1 VDELKRLWPY
11 FWRYRFLFAV
21 SLLCSIVVA
30 LTTVAFTS
38 LVIPLYETVLTPATD
53 GQSAV
58 AASSAQ
64 PTPTGTGPAAA
75 ALPSKEHVLSLVKR
89 YIPLDEILRLG
100 EERAFLEVPI
110 LWILLFLFKG
120 VFSYFAAYLMDYIG
134 LRAIMDLRGDLY
146 RKIIQQAVEF
156 FSRFHTGE
164 LISRV
169 TNDVNR
175 LQLTLAKQLADLI
188 QFSLIL
194 VGMVGLMLY
203 YDWKLSVIC
212 GLVLPVVL
220 YPIVRFGKRMKKVA
234 FRSQVQMGELTDRL
248 HETITGAR
256 VVTGFNMQDYETS
269 RFAAALGRLFGVDR
283 KGIRIQA
290 LTPPVMELLGAVVSA
305 VLIWY
310 SGSRIQNGTLA
321 PGVLLAFL
329 TALTWA
335 FLIIKRITRI
345 NNKMQEALGAARRIF
360 NLIDV
365 EVTVKDAPD
374 AKKLERFEREIRFA
388 DVSFGYDE
396 RTTLSE
402 IDLDVERGQVVAIV
416 GSSGAGK
423 TTLVNLI
430 PRFFDVTGGS
440 LEIDGQDVRE
450 LTTRSLRDQI
460 AIVTQEIILFNDTV
474 HNNIA
479 YGRLDA
485 PRADVEQAARAAY
498 AHEFVEEL
506 PLGYDTVIGERGHF
520 LSVGQRQRLAIA
532 RALLSDSPILILDE
546 ATSALDSESE
556 LLVQNALGNLMEG
569 RTVFVIAHRLSTI
582 RQADLI
588 LVLENG
594 RIAERGSHEELLAA
608 DGIYT
613 RLHDLQFREPDAE
626 TISQALYRQ
635 ESPA

>member
-1 VDELKRLWPY
+1 MYELKRLWSY

-21 SLLCSIVVA
+21 ALLCSVVVA

-38 LVIPLYETVLTPATD
+38 LVIPLYETVLTPAVD
-53 GQSAV
+53 S
-58 AASSAQ
+58 Q
-64 PTPTGTGPAAA
+64 PTPAGADVVPGP
-75 ALPSKEHVLSLVKR
+75 LPSKEHILSLVKR
-89 YIPLDEILRLG
+89 YIPLDEILQLG

-110 LWILLFLFKG
+110 FWIVLFLFKG
-120 VFSYFAAYLMDYIG
+120 VFTYFSSYLMDYIG
-134 LRAIMDLRGDLY
+134 LRAIMDLRGALY
-146 RKIIQQAVEF
+146 SKIIQQAVGF
-156 FSRFHTGE
+156 FSRFKTGE

-175 LQLTLAKQLADLI
+175 LQLALAKQLADLI

-212 GLVLPVVL
+212 GLILPVVL
-220 YPIVRFGKRMKKVA
+220 YPIVRFGQRIKKVA

-248 HETITGAR
+248 HETISGAR
-256 VVTGFNMQDYETS
+256 VVTGFNMQDFEMS
-269 RFAAALGRLFGVDR
+269 RFSAALSRLFSVDR
-283 KGIRIQA
+283 KGIRVLA
-290 LTPPVMELLGAVVSA
+290 LTTPVMELLGALISA

-310 SGSRIQNGTLA
+310 SGSRIQNGTLD

-329 TALTWA
+329 TSLTWA

-345 NNKMQEALGAARRIF
+345 NNKLQEAFGSARRIF
-360 NLIDV
+360 DLMDV

-374 AKKLERFEREIRFA
+374 ARKLERFEREIRYA
-388 DVSFGYDE
+388 DVSFAYDE
-396 RTTLSE
+396 RVILSE
-402 IDLDVERGQVVAIV
+402 INLAVEHGQVVAVV

-423 TTLVNLI
+423 TTLINLI

-440 LEIDGQDVRE
+440 LQVDGQDVRE
-450 LTTRSLRDQI
+450 LTTASLRDQI

-485 PRADVEQAARAAY
+485 PRSDVEQAARAAY
-498 AHEFVEEL
+498 AHEFIEEL

-588 LVLENG
+588 LVLEDG

-608 DGIYT
+608 KGIYT

-626 TISQALYRQ
+626 TLNQTLYKQ

>member
-1 VDELKRLWPY
+1 MYELKRLWSY
-11 FWRYRFLFAV
+11 FWHYRFLFAV
-21 SLLCSIVVA
+21 ALVCSVVVA

-38 LVIPLYETVLTPATD
+38 LVIPLYETVLTPAVD
-53 GQSAV
+53 SQSTPAGADAV
-58 AASSAQ
+58 S
-64 PTPTGTGPAAA
+64 G
-75 ALPSKEHVLSLVKR
+75 ALPSKEHILSLVRR
-89 YIPLDEILRLG
+89 YIPLDDILQLG

-110 LWILLFLFKG
+110 FWILLFLFKG
-120 VFSYFAAYLMDYIG
+120 VFTYFSAYLMDYIG

-146 RKIIQQAVEF
+146 SKIIQQAVGF
-156 FSRFHTGE
+156 FSRFQTGE

-212 GLVLPVVL
+212 GLVLPVIL
-220 YPIVRFGKRMKKVA
+220 YPIVRFGQRMKKVA

-248 HETITGAR
+248 HETISGAR
-256 VVTGFNMQDYETS
+256 VVTAFNMQDFEMS
-269 RFAAALGRLFGVDR
+269 RFSAALSRLFSVDR
-283 KGIRIQA
+283 KGIRVLA
-290 LTPPVMELLGAVVSA
+290 LTTPVMELLGAVVSA
-305 VLIWY
+305 VLLLY
-310 SGSRIQNGTLA
+310 SGSRIQNGTLD

-329 TALTWA
+329 TALTWS

-345 NNKMQEALGAARRIF
+345 NNKLQEAFGAARRIF
-360 NLIDV
+360 DLMDV
-365 EVTVKDAPD
+365 EVTVTDAPD
-374 AKKLERFEREIRFA
+374 ARRLERFGREIRFSN
-388 DVSFGYDE
+388 VSFAYDE
-396 RTTLSE
+396 RVVLSE
-402 IDLDVERGQVVAIV
+402 IDLGVEHGQVVAIV

-440 LEIDGQDVRE
+440 LEVDGQDVRE
-450 LTTRSLRDQI
+450 LTTSSLRDQI

-485 PRADVEQAARAAY
+485 PRADVERAARAAY
-498 AHEFVEEL
+498 AHEFIEEL
-506 PLGYDTVIGERGHF
+506 PQAYDTVIGERGHF

-582 RQADLI
+582 RQADVI
-588 LVLENG
+588 LVLEDG

-608 DGIYT
+608 RGIYT
-613 RLHDLQFREPDAE
+613 RLHKLQFREPDAE
-626 TISQALYRQ
+626 TLNQTLYKQ

>member
-1 VDELKRLWPY
+1 MYELKRLWSY

-21 SLLCSIVVA
+21 ALLCSVVVA

-38 LVIPLYETVLTPATD
+38 LVIPLYDTVLTPAVD
-53 GQSAV
+53 SQSTPAV
-58 AASSAQ
+58 ADAVS
-64 PTPTGTGPAAA
+64 G
-75 ALPSKEHVLSLVKR
+75 ALPSKEHILSLVRR
-89 YIPLDEILRLG
+89 YIPLDEILQLG

-110 LWILLFLFKG
+110 FWILLFLFKG
-120 VFSYFAAYLMDYIG
+120 VFTYFSAYLMDYIG

-146 RKIIQQAVEF
+146 SKIIQQAVDF
-156 FSRFHTGE
+156 FSRFKTGE

-220 YPIVRFGKRMKKVA
+220 YPIVRFGQRMKKVA

-248 HETITGAR
+248 HETISGAR
-256 VVTGFNMQDYETS
+256 VVTGFNMQDFEMS
-269 RFAAALGRLFGVDR
+269 RFSAALGRLFRVDK
-283 KGIRIQA
+283 KGIRILA
-290 LTPPVMELLGAVVSA
+290 LTTPVMELLGALISA
-305 VLIWY
+305 VLILY
-310 SGSRIQNGTLA
+310 SGSRIQNGTLD

-345 NNKMQEALGAARRIF
+345 NNKLQEAFGAARRIF
-360 NLIDV
+360 DLMDV

-374 AKKLERFEREIRFA
+374 ARKLERFEHEIRFSN
-388 DVSFGYDE
+388 VSFAYDE
-396 RTTLSE
+396 RVILSE
-402 IDLDVERGQVVAIV
+402 IDLAVEHGQVVAIV

-440 LEIDGQDVRE
+440 LEVDGQDVRE
-450 LTTRSLRDQI
+450 LTTASLRDQI

-485 PRADVEQAARAAY
+485 LRADVEQAARAAY
-498 AHEFVEEL
+498 AHEFIEEL

-532 RALLSDSPILILDE
+532 RALFSDSPILILDE

-588 LVLENG
+588 LVLEDG

-608 DGIYT
+608 KGIYT
-613 RLHDLQFREPDAE
+613 RLHELQFREPDAE
-626 TISQALYRQ
+626 TLNQTLYKQ

>member
-1 VDELKRLWPY
+1 MYELKRLFSY
-11 FWRYRFLFAV
+11 FWRYRFLFLVA
-21 SLLCSIVVA
+21 LLCSVVVA

-38 LVIPLYETVLTPATD
+38 LVIPLYETVLTPAGE
-53 GQSAV
+53 GQST
-58 AASSAQ
+58 AAGADAI
-64 PTPTGTGPAAA
+64 PGGV
-75 ALPSKEHVLSLVKR
+75 PSKEHILSLVKR
-89 YIPLDEILRLG
+89 YIPLDEILQLG

-110 LWILLFLFKG
+110 FWIVLFLFKG
-120 VFSYFAAYLMDYIG
+120 VFTYLAAYLMDYIG
-134 LRAIMDLRGDLY
+134 LRAIMDLRSNLY
-146 RKIIQQAVEF
+146 RKIIQQAVDF
-156 FSRFHTGE
+156 FSRFQTGE

-175 LQLTLAKQLADLI
+175 LQLTMAKQLADLI

-194 VGMVGLMLY
+194 IGMVGLMFY

-220 YPIVRFGKRMKKVA
+220 FPIIRFGQRMKKVA

-248 HETITGAR
+248 HETISGAR
-256 VVTGFNMQDYETS
+256 VVTGFNMQDYEIS
-269 RFAAALGRLFGVDR
+269 RFSAALGRLFRVDR
-283 KGIRIQA
+283 KGIRVLA
-290 LTPPVMELLGAVVSA
+290 MTPPVMELLGAVISA

-310 SGSRIQNGTLA
+310 SGSRIQNGTLD

-345 NNKMQEALGAARRIF
+345 NNKMQEAFGAARRIF
-360 NLIDV
+360 DLMDV
-365 EVTVKDAPD
+365 EVSVKDAPD
-374 AKKLERFEREIRFA
+374 ARVLERFDREIRYRK
-388 DVSFGYDE
+388 VSFAYDE
-396 RTTLSE
+396 RVILSE
-402 IDLDVERGQVVAIV
+402 IDLGVEHGQVVAVV

-450 LTTRSLRDQI
+450 LATSSLRDQI

-498 AHEFVEEL
+498 AHEFIEEL
-506 PLGYDTVIGERGHF
+506 PQKYDTVIGERGHF

-556 LLVQNALGNLMEG
+556 LLVQNALGNLMKG

-582 RQADLI
+582 RQADVI
-588 LVLENG
+588 LVLEDG
-594 RIAERGSHEELLAA
+594 RIAEQGTHKELLAA
-608 DGIYT
+608 KGIYT

-626 TISQALYRQ
+626 TLNQTLYKQ

>member
-1 VDELKRLWPY
+1 MYELKRLWGY

-21 SLLCSIVVA
+21 ALLCSVVVA

-38 LVIPLYETVLTPATD
+38 LVIPLYETVLTPAVD
-53 GQSAV
+53 S
-58 AASSAQ
+58 Q
-64 PTPTGTGPAAA
+64 PTPAGADVVPE
-75 ALPSKEHVLSLVKR
+75 ALPSKEHILSLVRR

-110 LWILLFLFKG
+110 LWIVLFLFKG
-120 VFSYFAAYLMDYIG
+120 VFTYFSSYLMDYIG
-134 LRAIMDLRGDLY
+134 LRAIMDLRGALY
-146 RKIIQQAVEF
+146 SKIIQQAVGF
-156 FSRFHTGE
+156 FSRFKTGE

-212 GLVLPVVL
+212 GLILPVVL
-220 YPIVRFGKRMKKVA
+220 YPIVRFGQRMKKVA

-248 HETITGAR
+248 HETISGAR
-256 VVTGFNMQDYETS
+256 VVTGFNMQDFEMS
-269 RFAAALGRLFGVDR
+269 RFSAALSRLFSVDR
-283 KGIRIQA
+283 KGIRVLA
-290 LTPPVMELLGAVVSA
+290 MTTPVMELLGAVISA

-310 SGSRIQNGTLA
+310 SGSRIQNGTLD

-345 NNKMQEALGAARRIF
+345 NNKLQEAFGSARRIF
-360 NLIDV
+360 DLMDV
-365 EVTVKDAPD
+365 EVTVKNAPD
-374 AKKLERFEREIRFA
+374 ARKLERFEREIRYA
-388 DVSFGYDE
+388 EVSFAYDE
-396 RTTLSE
+396 RVILSE
-402 IDLDVERGQVVAIV
+402 IDLAVEHGQVVAIV

-423 TTLVNLI
+423 TTLINLI

-440 LEIDGQDVRE
+440 LQVDGQDVRE
-450 LTTRSLRDQI
+450 LTTASLRDQI

-498 AHEFVEEL
+498 AQEFIEEL

-588 LVLENG
+588 LVLEDG

-608 DGIYT
+608 KGIYT

-626 TISQALYRQ
+626 TLNQTLYKQ

>member
-1 VDELKRLWPY
+1 VYELKRLWRY
-11 FWRYRFLFAV
+11 FWHYRFLFAV
-21 SLLCSIVVA
+21 ALLCSIVVA

-38 LVIPLYETVLTPATD
+38 LVIPLYETVLTPAVD
-53 GQSAV
+53 SP
-58 AASSAQ
+58 S
-64 PTPTGTGPAAA
+64 TPAGAD
-75 ALPSKEHVLSLVKR
+75 ALPGAVQSKEHILSLVRR
-89 YIPLDEILRLG
+89 YIPLDEILQLG

-110 LWILLFLFKG
+110 FWILLFLFKG
-120 VFSYFAAYLMDYIG
+120 VFTYFSAYLMDYVG

-146 RKIIQQAVEF
+146 SKIIQQAVDF
-156 FSRFHTGE
+156 FSRFKTGE

-194 VGMVGLMLY
+194 VGMIGLMLY
-203 YDWKLSVIC
+203 YDWKLAVIC

-220 YPIVRFGKRMKKVA
+220 YPIVRFGQRMKKVA

-248 HETITGAR
+248 HETISGAR
-256 VVTGFNMQDYETS
+256 VVTGFNMQDHEIS
-269 RFAAALGRLFGVDR
+269 RFSAALGRLFRVDR
-283 KGIRIQA
+283 KGIRVLA
-290 LTPPVMELLGAVVSA
+290 MTAPVMELLGAVISA

-310 SGSRIQNGTLA
+310 SGSRIQNGTLN

-360 NLIDV
+360 DLMDV
-365 EVTVKDAPD
+365 EVSVKDAPD
-374 AKKLERFEREIRFA
+374 ARKLDRFEREINF
-388 DVSFGYDE
+388 DNVSFDYGQ
-396 RTTLSE
+396 RPILSG
-402 IDLDVERGQVVAIV
+402 IDCRVRHGQVVAIV

-440 LEIDGQDVRE
+440 FEIDGQDVRD
-450 LTTRSLRDQI
+450 LTTSSLRDQI

-485 PRADVEQAARAAY
+485 PRSDVEQAARAAY
-498 AHEFVEEL
+498 AHEFIEEL
-506 PLGYDTVIGERGHF
+506 PESYDTVIGERGHF

-588 LVLENG
+588 LVLEDG
-594 RIAERGSHEELLAA
+594 RIAERGNHEELLAA
-608 DGIYT
+608 KGIYT

-626 TISQALYRQ
+626 TLNRTLYKQ

>member
-1 VDELKRLWPY
+1 VYELKRLWRY

-21 SLLCSIVVA
+21 ALLCSVVVA

-38 LVIPLYETVLTPATD
+38 LVIPLYETVLTPAVD
-53 GQSAV
+53 GQST
-58 AASSAQ
+58 AADAEA
-64 PTPTGTGPAAA
+64 GPG
-75 ALPSKEHVLSLVKR
+75 ALPSKEHILSLVRR
-89 YIPLDEILRLG
+89 YIPVDEILQLG

-110 LWILLFLFKG
+110 FWILLFLFKG
-120 VFSYFAAYLMDYIG
+120 VFTYFSAYLMDYIG
-134 LRAIMDLRGDLY
+134 LRAIMDLRRDLY
-146 RKIIQQAVEF
+146 SKIIQQAVDF
-156 FSRFHTGE
+156 FSRFQTGE

-194 VGMVGLMLY
+194 VGMVGLMFY

-220 YPIVRFGKRMKKVA
+220 FPIVRFGQRMKKVA
-234 FRSQVQMGELTDRL
+234 FRSQVQMGELTDRI
-248 HETITGAR
+248 HETISGAR
-256 VVTGFNMQDYETS
+256 VVTGFNMQDFEMS
-269 RFAAALGRLFGVDR
+269 RFSAALIRLFKVDR
-283 KGIRIQA
+283 KGIRVLA
-290 LTPPVMELLGAVVSA
+290 MTTPVMELLGALISA

-310 SGSRIQNGTLA
+310 SGSRIQNGTLN

-345 NNKMQEALGAARRIF
+345 NNKLQEAFGAARRIF
-360 NLIDV
+360 DLMDV

-374 AKKLERFEREIRFA
+374 ARKLERFEREIRYA
-388 DVSFGYDE
+388 DVSFAYDD
-396 RTTLSE
+396 RTILSE
-402 IDLDVERGQVVAIV
+402 IDLTVEHGQVVAVV

-423 TTLVNLI
+423 TTFVNLI

-440 LEIDGQDVRE
+440 LEVDGQDVRE
-450 LTTRSLRDQI
+450 LTTASLRDQI

-479 YGRLDA
+479 YGRLGA
-485 PRADVEQAARAAY
+485 ARTDVERAARAAY
-498 AHEFVEEL
+498 AHEFIEEL
-506 PLGYDTVIGERGHF
+506 PLAYDTVIGERGHF

-588 LVLENG
+588 LVIEDG
-594 RIAERGSHEELLAA
+594 RIAERGSHKELLAA
-608 DGIYT
+608 KGIYT

-626 TISQALYRQ
+626 TLNQTLYKQ

>member
-1 VDELKRLWPY
+1 MYELKRLFSY
-11 FWRYRFLFAV
+11 FWRYRFLFLVA
-21 SLLCSIVVA
+21 LLCSVVVA

-38 LVIPLYETVLTPATD
+38 LVIPLYETVLTPAGE
-53 GQSAV
+53 GQST
-58 AASSAQ
+58 AAGADAI
-64 PTPTGTGPAAA
+64 PGGV
-75 ALPSKEHVLSLVKR
+75 PSKEHILSLVKR
-89 YIPLDEILRLG
+89 YIPLDEILQLG

-110 LWILLFLFKG
+110 FWIVLFLFKG
-120 VFSYFAAYLMDYIG
+120 VFTYLAAYLMDYIG
-134 LRAIMDLRGDLY
+134 LRAIMDLRSNLY
-146 RKIIQQAVEF
+146 RKIIQQAVDF
-156 FSRFHTGE
+156 FSRFQTGE

-175 LQLTLAKQLADLI
+175 LQLTMAKQLADLI

-194 VGMVGLMLY
+194 IGMVGLMFY

-220 YPIVRFGKRMKKVA
+220 FPIIRFGQRMKKVA

-248 HETITGAR
+248 HETISGAR
-256 VVTGFNMQDYETS
+256 VVTGFNMQDYEIS
-269 RFAAALGRLFGVDR
+269 RFSAALGRLFQVDR
-283 KGIRIQA
+283 KGIRVLA
-290 LTPPVMELLGAVVSA
+290 MTPPVMELLGAVISA

-310 SGSRIQNGTLA
+310 SGSRIQNGTLD

-345 NNKMQEALGAARRIF
+345 NNKMQEAFGAARRIF
-360 NLIDV
+360 DLMDV
-365 EVTVKDAPD
+365 EVSVKDAPD
-374 AKKLERFEREIRFA
+374 ARVLERFDREIRYRK
-388 DVSFGYDE
+388 VSFAYDE
-396 RTTLSE
+396 RVILSE
-402 IDLDVERGQVVAIV
+402 IDLGVEHGQVVAVV

-450 LTTRSLRDQI
+450 LTTSSLRDQI

-498 AHEFVEEL
+498 AHEFIEEL
-506 PLGYDTVIGERGHF
+506 PQKYDTVIGERGHF

-556 LLVQNALGNLMEG
+556 LLVQNALGNLMKG

-582 RQADLI
+582 RQADVI
-588 LVLENG
+588 LVLEDG
-594 RIAERGSHEELLAA
+594 RIAEQGTHKELLAA
-608 DGIYT
+608 KGIYT

-626 TISQALYRQ
+626 TLNQTLYKQ

>member
-1 VDELKRLWPY
+1 VYELKRLWSY
-11 FWRYRFLFAV
+11 FWRYRLLFAV
-21 SLLCSIVVA
+21 ALVCSVVVA

-38 LVIPLYETVLTPATD
+38 LVIPLYETVLTPAAD
-53 GQSAV
+53 SQS
-58 AASSAQ
+58 
-64 PTPTGTGPAAA
+64 TPAGADALPET
-75 ALPSKEHVLSLVKR
+75 LPSKEHILSLIKR
-89 YIPLDEILRLG
+89 YIPLDKILQLG

-110 LWILLFLFKG
+110 FWILLFLFKG
-120 VFSYFAAYLMDYIG
+120 VFTYFSSYLMDYIG

-146 RKIIQQAVEF
+146 SKIIQQAVDF
-156 FSRFHTGE
+156 FSRFKTGE

-248 HETITGAR
+248 HETISGAR
-256 VVTGFNMQDYETS
+256 VVTAFNMQDFEMS
-269 RFAAALGRLFGVDR
+269 RFSAALSRLFSVDR
-283 KGIRIQA
+283 KGIRVLA
-290 LTPPVMELLGAVVSA
+290 LTTPVMELLGAVVSA
-305 VLIWY
+305 VLLLY
-310 SGSRIQNGTLA
+310 SGSRIQNGTLD

-345 NNKMQEALGAARRIF
+345 NNRLQEAFGAARRIF
-360 NLIDV
+360 DLMDV

-374 AKKLERFEREIRFA
+374 ARKLQRFEREIRYA
-388 DVSFGYDE
+388 DVSFAYDE
-396 RTTLSE
+396 RVILSE
-402 IDLDVERGQVVAIV
+402 IDLTVEHGQVVAIV

-440 LEIDGQDVRE
+440 LEVDGQDVRE
-450 LTTRSLRDQI
+450 LTTTSLRDQI
-460 AIVTQEIILFNDTV
+460 AIVTQEIILFDDTV

-498 AHEFVEEL
+498 AHEFIEEL
-506 PLGYDTVIGERGHF
+506 PQGYDTVIGERGHF

-532 RALLSDSPILILDE
+532 RALFSDSPILILDE

-588 LVLENG
+588 LVLEDG

-608 DGIYT
+608 KGIYT

-626 TISQALYRQ
+626 ALNQTLYKQ

>member
-1 VDELKRLWPY
+1 VYELKRLFSY
-11 FWRYRFLFAV
+11 FWRYRFLFLVA
-21 SLLCSIVVA
+21 LLCSVVVA

-38 LVIPLYETVLTPATD
+38 LVIPLYETVLTPAGE
-53 GQSAV
+53 GQST
-58 AASSAQ
+58 AAGADAI
-64 PTPTGTGPAAA
+64 PGGV
-75 ALPSKEHVLSLVKR
+75 PSKEHILSLVKR
-89 YIPLDEILRLG
+89 YIPLDEILQLG

-110 LWILLFLFKG
+110 FWIVLFLFKG
-120 VFSYFAAYLMDYIG
+120 VFTYLSAYLMDYIG
-134 LRAIMDLRGDLY
+134 LRAIMDLRSNLY
-146 RKIIQQAVEF
+146 RKIIQQAVDF
-156 FSRFHTGE
+156 FSRFQTGE

-194 VGMVGLMLY
+194 VGMVGLMFY

-220 YPIVRFGKRMKKVA
+220 FPIVRFGQRMKKVA
-234 FRSQVQMGELTDRL
+234 FRSQVQMGELTDRI
-248 HETITGAR
+248 HETISGAR
-256 VVTGFNMQDYETS
+256 VVTGFNMQDFEMS
-269 RFAAALGRLFGVDR
+269 RFSAALIRLFKVDR
-283 KGIRIQA
+283 KGIRVLA
-290 LTPPVMELLGAVVSA
+290 MTTPVMELLGALISA

-310 SGSRIQNGTLA
+310 SGSRIQNGTLN

-345 NNKMQEALGAARRIF
+345 NNKLQEAFGAARRIF
-360 NLIDV
+360 DLMDV

-374 AKKLERFEREIRFA
+374 ARKLERFEREIRYA
-388 DVSFGYDE
+388 DVSFAYDD
-396 RTTLSE
+396 RTILSE
-402 IDLDVERGQVVAIV
+402 IDLTVEHGQIVAVV

-423 TTLVNLI
+423 TTFVNLI

-440 LEIDGQDVRE
+440 LEVDGQDVRE
-450 LTTRSLRDQI
+450 LTTASLRDQI

-479 YGRLDA
+479 YGRLGA
-485 PRADVEQAARAAY
+485 ARTDVERAARAAY
-498 AHEFVEEL
+498 AHEFIEEL
-506 PLGYDTVIGERGHF
+506 PLAYDTVIGERGHF

-588 LVLENG
+588 LVIEDG
-594 RIAERGSHEELLAA
+594 RIAERGSHKELLAA
-608 DGIYT
+608 KGIYT

-626 TISQALYRQ
+626 TLNQTLYKQ

>member
-1 VDELKRLWPY
+1 MYELKRLWGY

-21 SLLCSIVVA
+21 ALLCSVVVA

-38 LVIPLYETVLTPATD
+38 LVIPLYETVLTPAVD
-53 GQSAV
+53 S
-58 AASSAQ
+58 Q
-64 PTPTGTGPAAA
+64 PTPAGADVVPE
-75 ALPSKEHVLSLVKR
+75 ALPSKEHILSLVRR

-110 LWILLFLFKG
+110 LWIVLFLFKG
-120 VFSYFAAYLMDYIG
+120 VFTYFSSYLMDYIG
-134 LRAIMDLRGDLY
+134 LRAIMDLRGALY
-146 RKIIQQAVEF
+146 SKIIQQAVGF
-156 FSRFHTGE
+156 FSRFKTGE

-175 LQLTLAKQLADLI
+175 LQLALAKQLADLI

-212 GLVLPVVL
+212 GLILPVVL
-220 YPIVRFGKRMKKVA
+220 YPIVRFGQRIKKVA

-248 HETITGAR
+248 HETISGAR
-256 VVTGFNMQDYETS
+256 VVTGFNMQDFEMS
-269 RFAAALGRLFGVDR
+269 RFSAALSRLFSVDR
-283 KGIRIQA
+283 KGIRVLA
-290 LTPPVMELLGAVVSA
+290 LTTPVMELLGALISA

-310 SGSRIQNGTLA
+310 SGSRIQNGTLD

-329 TALTWA
+329 TSLTWA

-345 NNKMQEALGAARRIF
+345 NNKLQEAFGAARRIF
-360 NLIDV
+360 DLMEV

-374 AKKLERFEREIRFA
+374 ARKLERFEREIRYA
-388 DVSFGYDE
+388 DVSFAYDE
-396 RTTLSE
+396 RVILSE
-402 IDLDVERGQVVAIV
+402 INLAVEHGQVVAVV

-423 TTLVNLI
+423 TTLINLI

-440 LEIDGQDVRE
+440 LQVDGQDVRE
-450 LTTRSLRDQI
+450 LTTASLRDQI

-485 PRADVEQAARAAY
+485 PRSDVEQAARAAY
-498 AHEFVEEL
+498 AHEFIEEL

-588 LVLENG
+588 LVLEDG

-608 DGIYT
+608 KGIYT

-626 TISQALYRQ
+626 TLNQTLYKQ

>member
-1 VDELKRLWPY
+1 
-11 FWRYRFLFAV
+11 
-21 SLLCSIVVA
+21 
-30 LTTVAFTS
+30 
-38 LVIPLYETVLTPATD
+38 TPAVD
-53 GQSAV
+53 S
-58 AASSAQ
+58 Q
-64 PTPTGTGPAAA
+64 PTPAGADVVPGP
-75 ALPSKEHVLSLVKR
+75 LPSKEHILSLVKR
-89 YIPLDEILRLG
+89 YIPLDEILQLG

-110 LWILLFLFKG
+110 FWIVLFLFKG
-120 VFSYFAAYLMDYIG
+120 VFTYFSSYLMDYIG
-134 LRAIMDLRGDLY
+134 LRAIMDLRGALY
-146 RKIIQQAVEF
+146 SKIIQQAVGF
-156 FSRFHTGE
+156 FSRFKTGE

-212 GLVLPVVL
+212 GLILPVVL
-220 YPIVRFGKRMKKVA
+220 YPIVRFGQRMKKVA

-248 HETITGAR
+248 HETISGAR
-256 VVTGFNMQDYETS
+256 VVTGFNMQDFEMS
-269 RFAAALGRLFGVDR
+269 RFSAALSRLFSVDR
-283 KGIRIQA
+283 KGIRVLA
-290 LTPPVMELLGAVVSA
+290 LTTPVMELLGALISA

-310 SGSRIQNGTLA
+310 SGSRIQNGTLD

-329 TALTWA
+329 TSLTWA

-345 NNKMQEALGAARRIF
+345 NNKLQEAFGSARRIF
-360 NLIDV
+360 DLMDV

-374 AKKLERFEREIRFA
+374 ARKLERFEREIRYA
-388 DVSFGYDE
+388 DVSFAYDE
-396 RTTLSE
+396 RVILSE
-402 IDLDVERGQVVAIV
+402 INLAVEHGQVVAVV

-423 TTLVNLI
+423 TTLINLI

-440 LEIDGQDVRE
+440 LQVDGQDVRE
-450 LTTRSLRDQI
+450 LTTASLRDQI

-498 AHEFVEEL
+498 AQEFIEEL

-588 LVLENG
+588 LVLEDG

-608 DGIYT
+608 KGIYT

-626 TISQALYRQ
+626 TLNQTLYKQ

>member
-1 VDELKRLWPY
+1 MYELKRLWRY

-21 SLLCSIVVA
+21 ALLCSVVVA

-38 LVIPLYETVLTPATD
+38 LVIPLYETVLTPAVD
-53 GQSAV
+53 GQSTAADAEAV
-58 AASSAQ
+58 
-64 PTPTGTGPAAA
+64 PG
-75 ALPSKEHVLSLVKR
+75 ALPSKEHILSLVRR
-89 YIPLDEILRLG
+89 YIPVDEILQLG

-110 LWILLFLFKG
+110 FWILLFLFKG
-120 VFSYFAAYLMDYIG
+120 VFTYFSAYLMDYIG
-134 LRAIMDLRGDLY
+134 LRAIMDLRRDLY
-146 RKIIQQAVEF
+146 SKIIQQAVDF
-156 FSRFHTGE
+156 FSRFQTGE

-194 VGMVGLMLY
+194 VGMVGLMFY

-220 YPIVRFGKRMKKVA
+220 FPIVRFGQRMKKVA
-234 FRSQVQMGELTDRL
+234 FRSQVQMGELTDRI
-248 HETITGAR
+248 HETISGAR
-256 VVTGFNMQDYETS
+256 VVTGFNMQDFEMS
-269 RFAAALGRLFGVDR
+269 RFSAALIRLFKVDR
-283 KGIRIQA
+283 KGIRVLA
-290 LTPPVMELLGAVVSA
+290 MTTPVMELLGALISA

-310 SGSRIQNGTLA
+310 SGSRIQNGTLN

-345 NNKMQEALGAARRIF
+345 NNKLQEAFGAARRIF
-360 NLIDV
+360 DLMDV

-374 AKKLERFEREIRFA
+374 ARKLERFEREIRYA
-388 DVSFGYDE
+388 DVSFAYDD
-396 RTTLSE
+396 RTILSE
-402 IDLDVERGQVVAIV
+402 IDLTVEHGQIVAVV

-423 TTLVNLI
+423 TTFVNLI

-440 LEIDGQDVRE
+440 LEVDGQDVRE
-450 LTTRSLRDQI
+450 LTTASLRDQI

-479 YGRLDA
+479 YGRLGA
-485 PRADVEQAARAAY
+485 ARTDVERAARAAY
-498 AHEFVEEL
+498 AHEFIEEL
-506 PLGYDTVIGERGHF
+506 PLAYDTVIGERGHF

-588 LVLENG
+588 LVIEDG
-594 RIAERGSHEELLAA
+594 RIAERGSHKELLAA
-608 DGIYT
+608 KGIYT

-626 TISQALYRQ
+626 TLNQTLYKQ

>member
-1 VDELKRLWPY
+1 VYELKRLWRY

-21 SLLCSIVVA
+21 ALLCSVVVA

-38 LVIPLYETVLTPATD
+38 LVIPLYETVLTPAVD
-53 GQSAV
+53 GQSTAADAEAV
-58 AASSAQ
+58 
-64 PTPTGTGPAAA
+64 PG
-75 ALPSKEHVLSLVKR
+75 ALPSKEHILSLVRR
-89 YIPLDEILRLG
+89 YIPVDEILQLG

-110 LWILLFLFKG
+110 FWILLFLFKG
-120 VFSYFAAYLMDYIG
+120 VFTYFSAYLMDYIG
-134 LRAIMDLRGDLY
+134 LRAIMDLRRDLY
-146 RKIIQQAVEF
+146 SKIIQQAVDF
-156 FSRFHTGE
+156 FSRFQTGE

-194 VGMVGLMLY
+194 VGMVGLMFY

-220 YPIVRFGKRMKKVA
+220 FPIVRFGQRMKKVA
-234 FRSQVQMGELTDRL
+234 FRSQVQMGELTDRI
-248 HETITGAR
+248 HETISGAR
-256 VVTGFNMQDYETS
+256 VVTGFNMQDFEMS
-269 RFAAALGRLFGVDR
+269 RFSAALIRLFKVDR
-283 KGIRIQA
+283 KGIRVLA
-290 LTPPVMELLGAVVSA
+290 MTTPVMELLGALISA

-310 SGSRIQNGTLA
+310 SGSRIQNGTLN

-345 NNKMQEALGAARRIF
+345 NNKLQEAFGAARRIF
-360 NLIDV
+360 DLMDV

-374 AKKLERFEREIRFA
+374 ARKLERFEREIRYA
-388 DVSFGYDE
+388 DVSFAYDD
-396 RTTLSE
+396 RTILSE
-402 IDLDVERGQVVAIV
+402 IDLTVEHGQVVAVV

-423 TTLVNLI
+423 TTFVNLI

-440 LEIDGQDVRE
+440 LEVDGQDVRE
-450 LTTRSLRDQI
+450 LTTASLRDQI

-479 YGRLDA
+479 YGRLGA
-485 PRADVEQAARAAY
+485 ARTDVERAARAAY
-498 AHEFVEEL
+498 AHEFIEEL
-506 PLGYDTVIGERGHF
+506 PLAYDTVIGERGHF

-588 LVLENG
+588 LVIEDG
-594 RIAERGSHEELLAA
+594 RIAERGSHKELLAA
-608 DGIYT
+608 KGIYT

-626 TISQALYRQ
+626 TLNQTLYKQ

>member
-1 VDELKRLWPY
+1 VYELKRLWRY

-21 SLLCSIVVA
+21 ALLCSVVVA

-38 LVIPLYETVLTPATD
+38 LVIPLYETVLTPAVD
-53 GQSAV
+53 GQSTAADAEAV
-58 AASSAQ
+58 
-64 PTPTGTGPAAA
+64 PG
-75 ALPSKEHVLSLVKR
+75 ALPSKEHILSLVRR
-89 YIPLDEILRLG
+89 YIPVDEILQLG

-110 LWILLFLFKG
+110 FWILLFLFKG
-120 VFSYFAAYLMDYIG
+120 VFTYFSAYLMDYIG
-134 LRAIMDLRGDLY
+134 LRAIMDLRRDLY
-146 RKIIQQAVEF
+146 SKIIQQAVDF
-156 FSRFHTGE
+156 FSRFQTGE

-194 VGMVGLMLY
+194 VGMVGLMFY

-220 YPIVRFGKRMKKVA
+220 FPIVRFGQRMKKVA
-234 FRSQVQMGELTDRL
+234 FRSQVQMGELTDRI
-248 HETITGAR
+248 HETISGAR
-256 VVTGFNMQDYETS
+256 VVTGFNMQDFEMS
-269 RFAAALGRLFGVDR
+269 RFSAALIRLFKVDR
-283 KGIRIQA
+283 KGIRVLA
-290 LTPPVMELLGAVVSA
+290 MTTPVMELLGALISA

-310 SGSRIQNGTLA
+310 SGSRIQNGTLN

-345 NNKMQEALGAARRIF
+345 NNKLQEAFGAARRIF
-360 NLIDV
+360 DLMDV

-374 AKKLERFEREIRFA
+374 ARKLERFEREIRYA
-388 DVSFGYDE
+388 DVSFAYDD
-396 RTTLSE
+396 RTILSE
-402 IDLDVERGQVVAIV
+402 IDLTVEHGQIVAVV

-423 TTLVNLI
+423 TTFVNLI

-440 LEIDGQDVRE
+440 LEVDGQDVRE
-450 LTTRSLRDQI
+450 LTTASLRDQI

-479 YGRLDA
+479 YGRLGA
-485 PRADVEQAARAAY
+485 ARTDVERAARAAY
-498 AHEFVEEL
+498 AHEFIEEL
-506 PLGYDTVIGERGHF
+506 PLAYDTVIGERGHF

-588 LVLENG
+588 LVIEDG
-594 RIAERGSHEELLAA
+594 RIAERGSHKELLAA
-608 DGIYT
+608 KGIYT

-626 TISQALYRQ
+626 TLNQTLYKQ

>member
-1 VDELKRLWPY
+1 MYELKRLWKY

-21 SLLCSIVVA
+21 ALLCSVVVA

-38 LVIPLYETVLTPATD
+38 LVIPLYETVLTPAVD
-53 GQSAV
+53 GQSTAADAEAV
-58 AASSAQ
+58 
-64 PTPTGTGPAAA
+64 PG
-75 ALPSKEHVLSLVKR
+75 ALPSKEHILSLVRR
-89 YIPLDEILRLG
+89 YIPVDEILQLG

-110 LWILLFLFKG
+110 FWILLFLFKG
-120 VFSYFAAYLMDYIG
+120 VFTYFSAYLMDYIG
-134 LRAIMDLRGDLY
+134 LRAIMDLRRDLY
-146 RKIIQQAVEF
+146 SKIIQQAVDF
-156 FSRFHTGE
+156 FSRFQTGE

-194 VGMVGLMLY
+194 VGMVGLMFY

-220 YPIVRFGKRMKKVA
+220 FPIVRFGQRMKKVA
-234 FRSQVQMGELTDRL
+234 FRSQVQMGELTDRI
-248 HETITGAR
+248 HETISGAR
-256 VVTGFNMQDYETS
+256 VVTGFNMQDFEMS
-269 RFAAALGRLFGVDR
+269 RFSAALIRLFKVDR
-283 KGIRIQA
+283 KGIRVLA
-290 LTPPVMELLGAVVSA
+290 MTTPVMELLGALISA

-310 SGSRIQNGTLA
+310 SGSRIQNGTLN

-345 NNKMQEALGAARRIF
+345 NNKLQEAFGAARRIF
-360 NLIDV
+360 DLMDV

-374 AKKLERFEREIRFA
+374 ARKLERFEREIRYA
-388 DVSFGYDE
+388 DVSFAYDD
-396 RTTLSE
+396 RTILSE
-402 IDLDVERGQVVAIV
+402 IDLTVEHGQIVAVV

-423 TTLVNLI
+423 TTFVNLI

-440 LEIDGQDVRE
+440 LEVDGQDVRE
-450 LTTRSLRDQI
+450 LTTASLRDQI

-479 YGRLDA
+479 YGRLGA
-485 PRADVEQAARAAY
+485 ARTDVERAARAAY
-498 AHEFVEEL
+498 AHEFIEEL
-506 PLGYDTVIGERGHF
+506 PLAYDTVIGERGHF

-588 LVLENG
+588 LVIEDG
-594 RIAERGSHEELLAA
+594 RIAERGSHKELLAA
-608 DGIYT
+608 KGIYT

-626 TISQALYRQ
+626 TLNQTLYKQ

>member
-1 VDELKRLWPY
+1 VYELKRLFSY
-11 FWRYRFLFAV
+11 FWRYRFLFLVA
-21 SLLCSIVVA
+21 LLCSVVVA

-38 LVIPLYETVLTPATD
+38 LVIPLYETVLTPAGE
-53 GQSAV
+53 GQST
-58 AASSAQ
+58 AAGADAI
-64 PTPTGTGPAAA
+64 PGGV
-75 ALPSKEHVLSLVKR
+75 PSKEHILSLVKR
-89 YIPLDEILRLG
+89 YIPLDEILQLG

-110 LWILLFLFKG
+110 FWIVLFLFKG
-120 VFSYFAAYLMDYIG
+120 VFTYLAAYLMDYIG
-134 LRAIMDLRGDLY
+134 LRAIMDLRSNLY
-146 RKIIQQAVEF
+146 RKIIQQAVDF
-156 FSRFHTGE
+156 FSRFQTGE

-175 LQLTLAKQLADLI
+175 LQLTMAKQLADLI

-194 VGMVGLMLY
+194 IGMVGLMFY

-220 YPIVRFGKRMKKVA
+220 FPIIRFGQRMKKVA

-248 HETITGAR
+248 HETISGAR
-256 VVTGFNMQDYETS
+256 VVTGFNMQDYEIS
-269 RFAAALGRLFGVDR
+269 RFSAALGRLFQVDR
-283 KGIRIQA
+283 KGIRVLA
-290 LTPPVMELLGAVVSA
+290 MTPPVMELLGAVISA

-310 SGSRIQNGTLA
+310 SGSRIQNGTLD

-345 NNKMQEALGAARRIF
+345 NNKMQEAFGAARRIF
-360 NLIDV
+360 DLMDV
-365 EVTVKDAPD
+365 EVSVKDAPD
-374 AKKLERFEREIRFA
+374 ARVLERFDREIRYRR
-388 DVSFGYDE
+388 VSFAYDE
-396 RTTLSE
+396 RVILSE
-402 IDLDVERGQVVAIV
+402 IDLGVEHGQVVAV
-416 GSSGAGK
+416 GGSSGAGK

-450 LTTRSLRDQI
+450 LATSSLRDQI

-498 AHEFVEEL
+498 AHEFIEEL
-506 PLGYDTVIGERGHF
+506 PQRYDTVIGERGHF

-556 LLVQNALGNLMEG
+556 LLVQNALGNLMKG

-582 RQADLI
+582 RQADVI
-588 LVLENG
+588 LVL
-594 RIAERGSHEELLAA
+594 LLAA
-608 DGIYT
+608 KGIYT

-626 TISQALYRQ
+626 TLNQTLYKQ

>member
-1 VDELKRLWPY
+1 ERRCAVYELKRLWSY

-21 SLLCSIVVA
+21 ALLCSVVVS

-38 LVIPLYETVLTPATD
+38 LVIPLYETVLTPAVD
-53 GQSAV
+53 S
-58 AASSAQ
+58 Q
-64 PTPTGTGPAAA
+64 PTPAGADVVPGP
-75 ALPSKEHVLSLVKR
+75 LPSKEHILSLVKR
-89 YIPLDEILRLG
+89 YIPLDEILQLG

-110 LWILLFLFKG
+110 FWIVLFLFKG
-120 VFSYFAAYLMDYIG
+120 VFTYFSSYLMDYIG
-134 LRAIMDLRGDLY
+134 LRAIMDLRGALY
-146 RKIIQQAVEF
+146 SKIIQQAVGF
-156 FSRFHTGE
+156 FSRFKTGE

-175 LQLTLAKQLADLI
+175 LQLALAKQLADLI

-212 GLVLPVVL
+212 GLILPVVL
-220 YPIVRFGKRMKKVA
+220 YPIVRFGQRIKKVA

-248 HETITGAR
+248 HETISGAR
-256 VVTGFNMQDYETS
+256 VVTGFNMQDFEMS
-269 RFAAALGRLFGVDR
+269 RFSAALSRLFSVDR
-283 KGIRIQA
+283 KGIRVLA
-290 LTPPVMELLGAVVSA
+290 LTTPVMELLGALISA

-310 SGSRIQNGTLA
+310 SGSRIQNGTLD

-329 TALTWA
+329 TSLTWA

-345 NNKMQEALGAARRIF
+345 NNKLQEAFGSARRIF
-360 NLIDV
+360 DLMDV

-374 AKKLERFEREIRFA
+374 ARKLERFEREIRYA
-388 DVSFGYDE
+388 DVSFAYDE
-396 RTTLSE
+396 RVILSE
-402 IDLDVERGQVVAIV
+402 INLAVEHGQVVAVV

-423 TTLVNLI
+423 TTLINLI

-440 LEIDGQDVRE
+440 LQVDGQDVRE
-450 LTTRSLRDQI
+450 LTTASLRDQI

-485 PRADVEQAARAAY
+485 PRSDVEQAARAAY
-498 AHEFVEEL
+498 AHEFIEEL

-588 LVLENG
+588 LVLEDG

-608 DGIYT
+608 KGIYT

-626 TISQALYRQ
+626 TLNQTLYKQ